1 MLLAGFKF
9 MIEMHL
15 RQLVFSYS
23 ACGPFI
29 KNKERIEKLKKK
41 TEYWRYIRYIC
52 QNKLGKSFFKHDVA
66 CGYFKDLK
74 KTTAADKVLRDK
86 TFNIAKNPKCDWY

>member
-1 MLLAGFKF
+1 

-15 RQLVFSYS
+15 SQPVFPYS

-29 KNKERIEKLKKK
+29 KNKERIEKLKK
-41 TEYWRYIRYIC
+41 TEDWRYIRYIC
-52 QNKLGKSFFKHDVA
+52 QNKLVKSCFKNDVA
-66 CGYFKDLK
+66 CGYFKDLN

-86 TFNIAKNPKCDWY
+86 TFNIAKNPKCN

>member
-15 RQLVFSYS
+15 RQLVFPYS

-29 KNKERIEKLKKK
+29 KNKERIEKKKK
-41 TEYWRYIRYIC
+41 KQNTEDILDIFVKI
-52 QNKLGKSFFKHDVA
+52 N
-66 CGYFKDLK
+66 
-74 KTTAADKVLRDK
+74 
-86 TFNIAKNPKCDWY
+86 